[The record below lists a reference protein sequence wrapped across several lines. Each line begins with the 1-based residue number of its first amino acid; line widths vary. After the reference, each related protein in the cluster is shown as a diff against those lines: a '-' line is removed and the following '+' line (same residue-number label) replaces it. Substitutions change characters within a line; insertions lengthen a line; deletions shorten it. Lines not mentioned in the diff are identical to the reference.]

1 MFQVICIVLS
11 AALFISAE
19 DCKPSITTASGPD
32 APKKICSGQLVYHE
46 PFDDVNKTKWAP
58 LVTFWDGG
66 VRKSPFLTKYL
77 LTINQI
83 HFPFILPFQHTE

>member
-1 MFQVICIVLS
+1 MIKIICIVLS
-11 AALFISAE
+11 VAIFVSTD

-32 APKKICSGQLVYHE
+32 APQKICSGQLVYHE

-66 VRKSPFLTKYL
+66 VRQILVLIKKMQAKIISTLHLFCL
-77 LTINQI
+77 L
-83 HFPFILPFQHTE
+83 HT